1 MLLYID
7 DDSVDRALIRQ
18 LMSAGHDTLAP
29 RVAGTAGKADAAH
42 LMYAIGSQRVLVTRN
57 HEDFMLLHDL
67 IMLAGGHHPGI
78 FVVRLDNDP
87 KRNMSPGAIVRA
99 IEKLIASNI
108 PVGDSYHVLNH
119 WR

>member
-1 MLLYID
+1 MPDTTLWTL
-7 DDSVDRALIRQ
+7 VWRGLPVRQ
-18 LMSAGHDTLAP
+18 M
-29 RVAGTAGKADAAH
+29 RAH
-42 LMYAIGSQRVLVTRN
+42 LMYAIRTQRVLVTRN
-57 HEDFMLLHDL
+57 HEDFKLLHDL

-87 KRNMSPGAIVRA
+87 KRNMSPGAIVQA
-99 IEKLIASNI
+99 IEKLVASNI